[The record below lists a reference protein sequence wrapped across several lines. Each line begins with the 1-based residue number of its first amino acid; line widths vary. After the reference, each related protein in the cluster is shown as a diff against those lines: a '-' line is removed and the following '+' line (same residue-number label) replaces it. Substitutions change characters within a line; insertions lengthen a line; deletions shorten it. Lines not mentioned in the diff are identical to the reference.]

1 MWRGIARNLSYC
13 TSFRQLLDPRYFAV
27 NIVLQRAA
35 GSEGV
40 LGAVL
45 EITLLGGSH
54 GAYQVKKF
62 SACHM
67 NVLTV
72 LGYIMIVAL
81 YLAFVRSG
89 MRD

>member
-1 MWRGIARNLSYC
+1 MAHSYKCTEVSRSKRLLSAMWRGIARNLSYC

-67 NVLTV
+67 FT
-72 LGYIMIVAL
+72 
-81 YLAFVRSG
+81 
-89 MRD
+89 